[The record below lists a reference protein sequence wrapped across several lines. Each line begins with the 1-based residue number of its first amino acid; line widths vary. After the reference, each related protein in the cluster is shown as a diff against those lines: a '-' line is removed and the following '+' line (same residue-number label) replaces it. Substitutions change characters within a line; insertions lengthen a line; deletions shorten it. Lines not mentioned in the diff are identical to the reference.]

1 MKTISFR
8 LLDLIADTQAH
19 EVLYG
24 DIGNAFQDK
33 TKEKIYTRVGKEL
46 GDRTESIALITHTLC
61 GLMISTEMFRTLFAG
76 FFRTL
81 GFHPTRFDRDMWMRI
96 RDTKEAYNYICTH
109 VDSFEVF
116 VHDTRMWINRIA
128 STFLFKSHGP

>member
-1 MKTISFR
+1 MTFKVRLVYNQSQVDPRDLSIRATVVKTISFR

-33 TKEKIYTRVGKEL
+33 TKEKIYTRVGKEF
-46 GDRTESIALITHTLC
+46 GDRTESIALITHSLC

-81 GFHPTRFDRDMWMRI
+81 GFHPI
-96 RDTKEAYNYICTH
+96 YYQ
-109 VDSFEVF
+109 
-116 VHDTRMWINRIA
+116 
-128 STFLFKSHGP
+128 